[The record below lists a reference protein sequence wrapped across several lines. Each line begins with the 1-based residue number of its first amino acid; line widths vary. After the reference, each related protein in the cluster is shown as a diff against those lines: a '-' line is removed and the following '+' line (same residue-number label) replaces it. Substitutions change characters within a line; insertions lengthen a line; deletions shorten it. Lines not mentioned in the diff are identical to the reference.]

1 MREYRR
7 VDDTVTMR
15 LNRTLAQFRDRD
27 RRLDTSARINPEEEA
42 CQYFWN
48 DLVCMCSPTSAIP
61 ISSLAWFAA
70 EELT

>member
-27 RRLDTSARINPEEEA
+27 RHLEGSSTRSNPEDEA
-42 CQYFWN
+42 CRYFWN
-48 DLVCMCSPTSAIP
+48 DLVGEYSY
-61 ISSLAWFAA
+61 SSV
-70 EELT
+70 